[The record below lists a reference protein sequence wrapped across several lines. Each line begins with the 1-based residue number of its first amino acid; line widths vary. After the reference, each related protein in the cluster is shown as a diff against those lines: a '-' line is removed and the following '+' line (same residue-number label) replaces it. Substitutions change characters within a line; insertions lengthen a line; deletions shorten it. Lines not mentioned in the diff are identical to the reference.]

1 MSILIDVGAGVGRY
15 RGSQPRAKTSR
26 LRDRK
31 FADSSLE
38 GNGFEPLVPGD
49 MRMRLARDDQVKWS
63 TRLSESIRAMPTP
76 RLHMFAKSDRGAPL
90 MDAIANAI

>member
-1 MSILIDVGAGVGRY
+1 
-15 RGSQPRAKTSR
+15 
-26 LRDRK
+26 
-31 FADSSLE
+31 
-38 GNGFEPLVPGD
+38 
-49 MRMRLARDDQVKWS
+49 MRLARDDQVKWS

>member
-1 MSILIDVGAGVGRY
+1 MPATKFGDLG
-15 RGSQPRAKTSR
+15 
-26 LRDRK
+26 
-31 FADSSLE
+31 FADSALE

-90 MDAIANAI
+90 MDAPIGRRLVVFKDKGRRLPG